1 MSITVY
7 QPSLRHPPKADL
19 RARDAG
25 FTIIEIMV
33 TVTVL
38 GLILAIGLP
47 NLREFMT
54 RNQAGAITAEFT
66 NDLSRAR
73 TEAISRN
80 NCVTMCM
87 SANTANALTGGTP
100 TCATSG
106 LDWQAGWI
114 IFSNPSCSATQDDP
128 TTVGSTLIS
137 VRQPGVDS
145 FTLQS
150 PTATPLRRFIFDSR
164 GLSTGIQ
171 STFTLA
177 YTQEATGGPNHRLIC
192 ISSAGKVSVKKYG
205 GSTCP

>member
-1 MSITVY
+1 VY
-7 QPSLRHPPKADL
+7 PTSSRRPAKADL
-19 RARDAG
+19 RACGAG

-33 TVTVL
+33 TIAVL
-38 GLILAIGLP
+38 AAILAIGLP
-47 NLREFMT
+47 NLRDFLA

-73 TEAISRN
+73 IEAISRN

-87 SANTANALTGGTP
+87 SANTSNALTGGTP
-100 TCATSG
+100 TCAAAG

-137 VRQPGVDS
+137 VRQPGANT

-150 PTATPLRRFIFDSR
+150 PSASPLRRFIFDSR

-177 YTQEATGGPNHRLIC
+177 YTQEATGGPNHRLVC